1 MGWGTAFAT
10 GLVKGF
16 TQNIKEEEAK
26 RLSDRER
33 FNKFDELLLKARFD
47 KDANQSAVN
56 DVAKLIQSARTEASQ
71 REPIDMFGT
80 ASDDVDIDFG
90 KLQSTLYNVGSNDF
104 LNIGT
109 FKLKMNDSISSRY
122 SKDRSDIAKK
132 SGLELQALNDQLSTP
147 EGRAA
152 FEEHFNKSIDN
163 KNSLRQFY
171 LPAVNAVLAELRK
184 DNTAPISAE
193 ANIQN
198 YKYFADYLGL
208 GADQKLKTEIDVIK
222 QTDASRFSSP
232 ENPTTPDGLFAVSSS
247 LFPGANV
254 ENGIQTISVKAFEE
268 NGIDIG
274 LVDVM
279 AATQGRDRDVF
290 LVNFSSR
297 FDKQTEFFGAL
308 NHAQKIAEMTR
319 SGNKL
324 DFTDLD
330 KLVAVGDY
338 LDKNITD
345 AESQVKVIQ
354 GLRGSVLSESQREM
368 IERKQATEDDFRL
381 GKNREEAYKLALFGE
396 GGSFSDFKNR
406 VVSARTAKEQL
417 LEYRNIVGNEIDT
430 VKGIWLDSA
439 LKAVNAYFGDKG
451 TFDQIV
457 GMLGGKYKTEAE
469 EGLIKSRLER
479 IKSTGGARARR
490 DTLAFIIAANMA
502 RAEDQGGRLSDGD
515 IQRNLDKL
523 APGLTTKSGEL
534 QSIDQVIETIDSQH
548 RLLAGYEAIIE
559 IDGARG
565 FSLETQSKLD
575 ALRIRDRALQN
586 FRYADAGDRLASNQN
601 TMSMEEAS
609 KLKDNR
615 LFVPKDPSLGL
626 VIKDDGRGNLVL
638 LNNEGVVATG
648 KAKDLTQYIQPKPTP
663 VSPTTTT
670 PAPVQPSSTTNQP
683 TSQPTPQ
690 PTPVVSP
697 SLNVISEL
705 QLTGEAILISG
716 TNRYKLPGQAGQWEK
731 RTNDKGESEYIQA
744 TTQD

>member
-16 TQNIKEEEAK
+16 TNNIKEEEAK

-33 FNKFDELLLKARFD
+33 FNKFDELILKARFD

-152 FEEHFNKSIDN
+152 FEEHFDKSIDN
-163 KNSLRQFY
+163 KNALRQFY
-171 LPAVNAVLAELRK
+171 LPAVNAVLAEMRK
-184 DNTAPISAE
+184 NNTAPISAA
-193 ANIQN
+193 ANIQG
-198 YKYFADYLGL
+198 YDYFVDYLGL
-208 GADQKLKTEIDVIK
+208 GADQKLQSEISAIK
-222 QTDASRFSSP
+222 QTDASRFSSS
-232 ENPTTPDGLFAVSSS
+232 ENPTTPDSLFAVSSS

-254 ENGIQTISVKAFEE
+254 KNGIQTISVKAFEE

-279 AATQGRDRDVF
+279 AATRGQERDVF

-297 FDKQTEFFGAL
+297 FSRQTEFFGAL

-319 SGNKL
+319 SGNRL
-324 DFTDLD
+324 DFSSIDN
-330 KLVAVGDY
+330 LVAMGNY
-338 LDKNITD
+338 LDGNIAD
-345 AESQVKVIQ
+345 AEMQVKVIQ
-354 GLRGSVLSESQREM
+354 GLRGSVLTQSQREQ
-368 IERKQATEDDFRL
+368 IERGQATEDDFRL
-381 GKNREEAYKLALFGE
+381 GTSRDEAYKLAFGE
-396 GGSFSDFKNR
+396 GSSFSDFKAR
-406 VVSARTAKEQL
+406 VVAARTAKEQL

-430 VKGIWLDSA
+430 VKGPLLDSA
-439 LKAVNAYFGDKG
+439 LKAINAYFGTGG
-451 TFDQIV
+451 TSDQIM
-457 GMLGGKYKTEAE
+457 GLLGGRYKTEAE
-469 EGLIKSRLER
+469 EGLLKGRIER
-479 IKSTGGARARR
+479 IKTTGGARARR

-523 APGLTTKSGEL
+523 APGLTTKPGEV
-534 QSIDQVIETIDSQH
+534 QSVDQVIESIDSQYK
-548 RLLAGYEAIIE
+548 LLQGYEAIIE
-559 IDGARG
+559 VEGARG
-565 FSLETQSKLD
+565 FNLETQSKIN
-575 ALRIRDRALQN
+575 ALKTRDLALANSRFGNLQQTQ
-586 FRYADAGDRLASNQN
+586 DQSI
-601 TMSMEEAS
+601 MSVEEAS

-626 VIKDDGRGNLVL
+626 IIKDDGRGNLVVID
-638 LNNEGVVATG
+638 NEKVVASG
-648 KAKDLTQYIQPKPTP
+648 KAKDLTQYIQPKP
-663 VSPTTTT
+663 VASAASQ
-670 PAPVQPSSTTNQP
+670 PAQPSPP
-683 TSQPTPQ
+683 TSQPQPQ
-690 PTPVVSP
+690 PSPNAPKVSP
-697 SLNVISEL
+697 PSINTISEL
-705 QLTGEAILISG
+705 ELTGEAALISG
-716 TNRYKLPGQAGQWEK
+716 TNRYRLPGQAGQWEK
-731 RTNDKGESEYIQA
+731 RTNDKGESEYIQVS
-744 TTQD
+744 TQD